1 MPKKPAPKASPA
13 SNDPRALTV
22 SQQPEELPDAALA
35 RTALRPSVQAALTLM
50 EFNKMFGEVSLNGL
64 VDNLVAQC
72 DSVSKG
78 DLSRPEALLVAQAHT
93 LDAIFQNLA
102 RRASS
107 NMGQYLDA
115 AETYLR
121 LALKAQSQC
130 RATLEAL
137 AAIKSPP
144 VVYARQANIAAGPQ
158 QINNNPAGAQ
168 ESETEPTKLLEM
180 QSAERLDTRAPSQA
194 VPTHQD
200 MATMGAVDRAA
211 NRTG

>member
-1 MPKKPAPKASPA
+1 MPKKPVPNASP
-13 SNDPRALTV
+13 STKDPRALTV
-22 SQQPEELPDAALA
+22 SQQPEELPGDTLA

-50 EFNKMFGEVSLNGL
+50 EFNKTFGEVSLNGL

-102 RRASS
+102 RRASA
-107 NMGQYLDA
+107 NMGQHLGA

-130 RATLEAL
+130 RATLETL
-137 AAIKSPP
+137 AGIKSPP

-158 QINNNPAGAQ
+158 QINNNPASAQ
-168 ESETEPTKLLEM
+168 ESETEPTKLMEVER
-180 QSAERLDTRAPSQA
+180 AEWLDTRAPSEA

-200 MATMGAVDRAA
+200 MATVGAVDRAT